1 VRMSKARKGTGAKV
15 DGVLHLELSA
25 RFAMEPASRMIA
37 YNGRIV
43 LETEEGDYRVGYVK
57 YYVLRVSE
65 MLGSGS
71 DAILE
76 LDAED
81 ADTADYCEFINDQQ
95 DGWSNEVLAVWPEA
109 PFEVL
114 VVLNRLVVYTPF
126 RGQEIGLLCL
136 GTLRGLIGGMCLFVM
151 RPMPLQYVKEYAKD
165 RDVAKA
171 ARHKAADVRKLMAYY
186 AKAGFRQIPGTGRMA
201 LDATLIGPMDKR
213 GDSWASVT
221 LKRRAAME
229 KYRWAG
235 SEEEGRAQ
243 NGE

>member
-1 VRMSKARKGTGAKV
+1 MRMSKARKGTGAKV

-43 LETEEGDYRVGYVK
+43 LETDEGDYRVGYVK
-57 YYVLRVSE
+57 YHALRVSE

-114 VVLNRLVVYTPF
+114 VVLSRLVVYPPF

-151 RPMPLQYVKEYAKD
+151 RPMPKGLALR
-165 RDVAKA
+165 RD
-171 ARHKAADVRKLMAYY
+171 
-186 AKAGFRQIPGTGRMA
+186 
-201 LDATLIGPMDKR
+201 
-213 GDSWASVT
+213 
-221 LKRRAAME
+221 
-229 KYRWAG
+229 
-235 SEEEGRAQ
+235 EGRGARGGLAVAA
-243 NGE
+243 GEQEGRRIPLTGYTTVVVLPQ